1 MATAEQQQKQQNN
14 IAMQK
19 DNTVTMIPTVVT
31 IGVMRTSAS
40 VVEPQQLNCTQRVPM
55 ITAPTIQA
63 AVMVE
68 SARITT
74 AHIQQAQHQ
83 QLRDV

>member
-1 MATAEQQQKQQNN
+1 
-14 IAMQK
+14 MQK

-31 IGVMRTSAS
+31 IGVMRTSVSA
-40 VVEPQQLNCTQRVPM
+40 VELLHGIPPQHPHHPPQQLNCTQRVPM

-74 AHIQQAQHQ
+74 ATPQQAQHQ
-83 QLRDV
+83 LRDV